1 MARLQSFR
9 AQVDLAKSRLLGEPR
24 RQMLVQAAHEA
35 HAEAAA
41 INARALG
48 HPVDSVTI
56 VDGRRG
62 APVESVKAGG
72 VVVHLF
78 AVHQAAVE
86 FTADTLARHS
96 PIDTGTYADSHRLLI
111 NGEQVEWGGIF
122 GVDDVVTFVNL
133 LPYSRRLE
141 QGWSDQAPDGIYEV
155 TSEIVRARFG
165 NIVNVRF
172 GYRHFVGHETGKH
185 RSTEAGKQRA
195 SSYPF
200 IELSPKG
207 TRSRR

>member
-9 AQVDLAKSRLLGEPR
+9 AQVDLAKSRLLGETR
-24 RQMLVQAAHEA
+24 RQMLVQAAREA
-35 HAEAAA
+35 HAEASA
-41 INARALG
+41 INTRALG
-48 HPVDSVTI
+48 HPVESVTI

-78 AVHQAAVE
+78 AVHQAAIE
-86 FTADTLARHS
+86 FTAETLSRLS
-96 PIDTGTYADSHRLLI
+96 PWDTGLYENSHLLLV
-111 NGEQVEWGGIF
+111 NGEEVEWGVTV
-122 GVDDVVTFVNL
+122 GVDDVATFVNL
-133 LPYSRRLE
+133 LPYARRLE
-141 QGWSDQAPDGIYEV
+141 QGWSDQAPDGVYEV
-155 TSEIVRARFG
+155 ASEIVRARFG

-172 GYRHFVGHETGKH
+172 GYRHFVGREAGKH
-185 RSTEAGKQRA
+185 RPTEAGKQRA